1 MTQAQGATGSNRFTR
16 AQLERLVAF
25 AGQLH
30 ENAEAC
36 AQHQL
41 WQAAAILVAESVEA
55 ALLGTVVCSEPE
67 LRAANA
73 WPSRGDPPQR
83 WPLQMLLDVARR
95 AGWLPKTMS
104 DNVDP
109 AEALSGEIGDAVE
122 FLCEVRNLAAHPG
135 RVIAS
140 ERLPGFD
147 FADDDQMSQVYR
159 VLDGIAAE
167 VFSKLAG
174 AIQAL
179 P

>member
-1 MTQAQGATGSNRFTR
+1 MTQAQGAAASNRLSR
-16 AQLERLVAF
+16 EQLERLVAF

-36 AQHQL
+36 AQHRL
-41 WQAAAILVAESVEA
+41 WQAATILVAESVEA

-67 LRAANA
+67 LRAAKA

-83 WPLQMLLDVARR
+83 WPLHMLLDVARG
-95 AGWLPKTMS
+95 ASWLPKTLS

-109 AEALSGEIGDAVE
+109 AEALGGEVGDAVE
-122 FLCEVRNLAAHPG
+122 FLSEVRNLAAHPG

-140 ERLPGFD
+140 EQVPGFD
-147 FADDDQMSQVYR
+147 FADDVQMSQVYR
-159 VLDGIAAE
+159 LLDGIAAE
-167 VFSKLAG
+167 VVDKLAG